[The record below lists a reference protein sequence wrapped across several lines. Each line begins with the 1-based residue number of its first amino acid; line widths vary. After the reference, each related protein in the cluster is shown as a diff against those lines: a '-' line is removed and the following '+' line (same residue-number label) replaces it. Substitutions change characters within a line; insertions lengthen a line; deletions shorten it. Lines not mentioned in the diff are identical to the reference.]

1 VSAAGRTITVSWAAT
16 TLSNGEPVNGYLVT
30 RYDAATLT
38 PQTVGSGCEGTVTT
52 TTCVENG
59 VPAGQW
65 RYSVTPV
72 LATSWSGPESAK
84 SSPVTLSASLTL
96 SSVRVRPGTSL
107 TGTANGFLAGE
118 TLRYRLDSPTGT
130 ELSGI
135 LAGNATP
142 ASVPAT
148 GGGSAAV
155 MVPAGTSEGTHTVH
169 AVTSPSGD
177 SASADIVVDS
187 APPPPPVLTDTP
199 AAVSGDTVTFGYTEA
214 EISATVECRLDAAA
228 FGSCGSPV
236 GYDGLTAGSHTF
248 QARAIDTVGNVSAT
262 TSYTWSVNLTVP
274 TITTSFPAAGVY
286 NDNGFTAGCGTPS
299 TGDLCGTAEDDVAV
313 TAVTVSLR
321 QLGTGLY
328 WSGPGFSTSIETWLS
343 ATGTDSWSY
352 AIASTSL
359 PEGKYTLRAR
369 AGDGTNLGYDA
380 RTFTIDR
387 TVPAAPTLTSVP
399 PATTGPSATVAFT
412 TTDPAAGFECRLD
425 SGAWTACSS
434 PRTYSNL
441 SHASHTVA
449 VRAVDGAGNTSAATS
464 TTWTVDATAPTA
476 AMTFPTATQLNRT
489 VWAAGCETP
498 GGDICGTASDVGSGL
513 TTVAVSIRRAGTNT
527 YWDGSSFAAPAESW
541 VTATGTGSWTYPFA
555 GTDFPADG
563 TYTVRW
569 RATDAVGNVSTDRV
583 DLVLDTVAPTAPQIV
598 QAPQNPGGPIAR
610 FDFTVAEAGT
620 STECRLDSGSWT
632 ACAAPVDYDGLTGGA
647 HSFAVRATDR
657 AGNLSA
663 AATYTWTVDVG
674 LPSINIG
681 FPSGGRSYNDATYAA
696 GCGTPAGN
704 DF

>member
-187 APPPPPVLTDTP
+187 TPPPPPVLTDTP

-387 TVPAAPTLTSVP
+387 T
-399 PATTGPSATVAFT
+399 
-412 TTDPAAGFECRLD
+412 CR
-425 SGAWTACSS
+425 
-434 PRTYSNL
+434 
-441 SHASHTVA
+441 
-449 VRAVDGAGNTSAATS
+449 
-464 TTWTVDATAPTA
+464 
-476 AMTFPTATQLNRT
+476 
-489 VWAAGCETP
+489 
-498 GGDICGTASDVGSGL
+498 
-513 TTVAVSIRRAGTNT
+513 
-527 YWDGSSFAAPAESW
+527 
-541 VTATGTGSWTYPFA
+541 
-555 GTDFPADG
+555 
-563 TYTVRW
+563 
-569 RATDAVGNVSTDRV
+569 
-583 DLVLDTVAPTAPQIV
+583 
-598 QAPQNPGGPIAR
+598 
-610 FDFTVAEAGT
+610 
-620 STECRLDSGSWT
+620 RLR
-632 ACAAPVDYDGLTGGA
+632 P
-647 HSFAVRATDR
+647 
-657 AGNLSA
+657 
-663 AATYTWTVDVG
+663 
-674 LPSINIG
+674 
-681 FPSGGRSYNDATYAA
+681 
-696 GCGTPAGN
+696 
-704 DF
+704 